1 MSTQEVTAQEKEKET
16 KQKNGRRILGCIKRI
31 MLRWPKGIVFP
42 LSLLVLEKM
51 RDIHH
56 RKCEQ
61 RGGASECV

>member
-1 MSTQEVTAQEKEKET
+1 MYKEDHAP
-16 KQKNGRRILGCIKRI
+16 LAKRNC
-31 MLRWPKGIVFP
+31 FP

>member
-1 MSTQEVTAQEKEKET
+1 MTAQEKEKET
-16 KQKNGRRILGCIKRI
+16 NKKMGGGFWGCIKRI

-61 RGGASECV
+61 RGGAIECV